1 MHNSGASRRGIA
13 KAYPKSA
20 VCSNP
25 WFGPELEFP
34 PAYLAPSI
42 LESDDAPSGGA
53 TCALMGELDQHDLIG
68 DAAPGSIR
76 SGLMSAVAL
85 PGTFWTNA
93 VLHLRRASELAA
105 SAGSRNE

>member
-1 MHNSGASRRGIA
+1 MHMGDKAHWMDSPGALSQHEPVGRIPRA
-13 KAYPKSA
+13 A
-20 VCSNP
+20 
-25 WFGPELEFP
+25 L
-34 PAYLAPSI
+34 
-42 LESDDAPSGGA
+42 GGA

-105 SAGSRNE
+105 SAGSRND